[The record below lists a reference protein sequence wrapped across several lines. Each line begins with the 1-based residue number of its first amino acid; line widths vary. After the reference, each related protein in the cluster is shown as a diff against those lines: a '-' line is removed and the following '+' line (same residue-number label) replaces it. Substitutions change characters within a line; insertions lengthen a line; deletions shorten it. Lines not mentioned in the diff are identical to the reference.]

1 MVDINSESL
10 SKSICLLSQV
20 RLPVPSW
27 HLTKGGAKGHGNAD
41 ETLLRLVVILQEE
54 VQYKGTLA
62 SENKPSGIKGGAGVA
77 ALTLQSPWQCLS
89 KESPFWSIGPWSI
102 LRPDPISSNKPLPR
116 DPQVPFALFGSLI
129 LPSRHLW
136 MKGNHRKGSIQ
147 KVRLQKHLPYLWNSP
162 SKLVLGGSQHKQWTF
177 HVSTVDKV

>member
-102 LRPDPISSNKPLPR
+102 LRPDPISSNKPLPPWPPGTLCSLWLTYSAFSTSLNER
-116 DPQVPFALFGSLI
+116 EPQKREHTESQTPETLTLLVE
-129 LPSRHLW
+129 LPE
-136 MKGNHRKGSIQ
+136 
-147 KVRLQKHLPYLWNSP
+147 
-162 SKLVLGGSQHKQWTF
+162 
-177 HVSTVDKV
+177 